1 MASNTVEQIFVE
13 LLLNAKGY
21 NKDADEAVKKSEKL
35 EKGLGGTEKQA
46 VKTDKS
52 IANFTT
58 GLGKAVK
65 GVAGFAAVIAAG
77 TGLLKLADEARKA
90 NDELNFL
97 SKNLGMSSGEVKAW
111 QGAAAAMGGS
121 AQGMAGDMKGLN
133 SSMNDFAMTGESS
146 MLPMF
151 NTLGVSMVD
160 AQGKVRGTNDV
171 MLDLADSMSKMDRE
185 QAFLMGQKLGFDEG
199 TINTLLQGRDAMQE
213 MVDYHKQM
221 YTSNKQ
227 ELEASRK
234 LSENQAKLGAHWD
247 SMKLMM
253 GNAIIPLLVKLSNVA
268 LRFFEFL
275 QRHQKTVKT
284 VFEGMAI
291 FLGMLVVPL
300 LGKALVAALL
310 FMAPFAPF
318 ILTVGLLAA
327 AFIGLY
333 QDYKTWA
340 EGGKSLFNWGAFSG
354 YIDNAKIST
363 ENLGKGFL
371 HLIGDYNSWAEVAE
385 DGKSWLKLKGFI
397 DENGVSLKTLRAGF
411 IDLAGDIVK
420 YAIPTLKGYAEILQK
435 LVNGDFKGAAW
446 QSAQMFQNLG
456 DKIIQGGKDIWNRA
470 TGAIDV
476 ATGQQVGTL
485 SNSAAGTMP
494 SNPSTAP
501 SKAPLKNT
509 NDAPSKF
516 IAQYWGMAVEIGKK
530 LNVPPELIIAQ
541 LAEETGWGK
550 SPVGDFNLG
559 NIKKGS
565 NWKGPTKRGYDKT
578 EKSWAD
584 YRSYSSP
591 EEFGEDY
598 YNVVGKQKNFSAVR
612 GSRTPQEFF
621 GRLKSAGY
629 ATDEDYVKKN
639 TDVYN
644 SVMRRLSP
652 TQPQAMKQGA
662 GVNFSQL
669 KHKQGNTSFDGRSVT
684 ESIGG
689 GSTEQGTMLLAKAMQ
704 DALGSGLYHFGAF
717 NDVYHQRHSPNSKHT
732 KGLAFDMTLAS
743 NGQKATEAQGK
754 KLAAAAIAQIEA
766 KLAEAGIKRGQYKI
780 LDEYNKPS
788 SKATA
793 GHIHVEFTDKNAA
806 AAYSKSSANAISKGA
821 AQAQAT
827 MPKNQIPASI
837 AKPANTTNSNKVDV
851 KVNKIEV
858 NTTASTL
865 TGTMEDAIKG
875 LNNNNLYQ
883 FPIGLN
889 T

>member
-46 VKTDKS
+46 AKTDKS
-52 IANFTT
+52 IAKFTT

-310 FMAPFAPF
+310 FMAPFLPF
-318 ILTVGLLAA
+318 IAIVGLLSA
-327 AFIGLY
+327 AFIALY
-333 QDYKTWA
+333 DDYKTWA
-340 EGGKSLFNWGAFSG
+340 EGGESLFNWGAFRG
-354 YIDNAKIST
+354 YIDNAKFST

-371 HLIGDYNSWAEVAE
+371 HLIGDYDSWSQVAE

-397 DENGVSLKTLRAGF
+397 DDNGVSLKSLANGF
-411 IDLAGDIVK
+411 RNVAEELVK
-420 YAIPTLKGYAEILQK
+420 STIPTLKGYGEILSK
-435 LVNGDFKGAAW
+435 IFSGDFKGAAF
-446 QSAQMFQNLG
+446 QAGQMIRNFADQE
-456 DKIIQGGKDIWNRA
+456 IERA
-470 TGAIDV
+470 KAWGSRLMGSVDV
-476 ATGQQVGTL
+476 ATGQEVGTL
-485 SNSAAGTMP
+485 SNTSVLNEKSSKGTEFSAKGGSGNKSEFVKKYLPVAQ
-494 SNPSTAP
+494 SV
-501 SKAPLKNT
+501 SKELDVP
-509 NDAPSKF
+509 
-516 IAQYWGMAVEIGKK
+516 VEALLGQWA
-530 LNVPPELIIAQ
+530 L
-541 LAEETGWGK
+541 ETGWGK
-550 SPVGDFNLG
+550 SITKGTGYNLG
-559 NIKKGS
+559 NIKAGS
-565 NWKGPTKRGYDKT
+565 SWKGGTVRAYDKA
-578 EKSWAD
+578 EKSND
-584 YRSYSSP
+584 LYRVYNTP
-591 EEFGEDY
+591 EEFAKDY
-598 YNVVGKQKNFSAVR
+598 AALISKNKRYKGAL
-612 GSRTPQEFF
+612 GSDTPREFF
-621 GRLKSAGY
+621 TELKKGGY
-629 ATDEDYVKKN
+629 ATDPNYVKSG
-639 TDVYN
+639 VSVSN
-644 SVMRRLSP
+644 S
-652 TQPQAMKQGA
+652 A
-662 GVNFSQL
+662 L
-669 KHKQGNTSFDGRSVT
+669 KEMNP
-684 ESIGG
+684 I
-689 GSTEQGTMLLAKAMQ
+689 
-704 DALGSGLYHFGAF
+704 
-717 NDVYHQRHSPNSKHT
+717 
-732 KGLAFDMTLAS
+732 S
-743 NGQKATEAQGK
+743 NGAT
-754 KLAAAAIAQIEA
+754 
-766 KLAEAGIKRGQYKI
+766 
-780 LDEYNKPS
+780 
-788 SKATA
+788 
-793 GHIHVEFTDKNAA
+793 
-806 AAYSKSSANAISKGA
+806 
-821 AQAQAT
+821 QAQAT

-837 AKPANTTNSNKVDV
+837 AKPTSATNSNKVDV

-883 FPIGLN
+883 FPVGLN
-889 T
+889 

>member
-1 MASNTVEQIFVE
+1 MASNTVDKIFIEVV
-13 LLLNAKGY
+13 LNAIGFK
-21 NKDADEAVKKSEKL
+21 KDSDEIEKKTEKL
-35 EKGLGGTEKQA
+35 EKGLEKTEKQSG
-46 VKTDKS
+46 KTSKS
-52 IANFTT
+52 IADFTT

-65 GVAGFAAVIAAG
+65 GVAGFAAVVAAG

-333 QDYKTWA
+333 NDYKVWA
-340 EGGKSLFNWGAFSG
+340 EGGDSLFNWGAFSG
-354 YIDNAKIST
+354 YIDNAKFST

-371 HLIGDYNSWAEVAE
+371 HLIGDYNSWSEVAS
-385 DGKSWLKLKGFI
+385 DGKAWLKLKGFI
-397 DENGVSLKTLRAGF
+397 DENGVSLKTLREGF
-411 IDLAGDIVK
+411 INLASDIVK
-420 YAIPTLKGYAEILQK
+420 YAIPTLQGYAEIFQK
-435 LVNGDFKGAAW
+435 LVTGDFKGAAW
-446 QSAQMFQNLG
+446 QAAQMFQNLG

-470 TGAIDV
+470 TGAVDV
-476 ATGQQVGTL
+476 ATGQEVGTL
-485 SNSAAGTMP
+485 SNTSILNEKSSKGEPAKTTKAHGNTLSLSEQDIVDIMKVASTEVVGSLKGGNFEKQAAGVVDTIL
-494 SNPSTAP
+494 NRTA
-501 SKAPLKNT
+501 SGKYGKGVRGVANQRWAFSDINAPRKG
-509 NDAPSKF
+509 AYGSV
-516 IAQYWGMAVEIGKK
+516 Q
-530 LNVPPELIIAQ
+530 NVPMSRVSPKMEKFVREYLAQ
-541 LAEETGWGK
+541 RAMGRE
-550 SPVGDFNLG
+550 SSVGENVSYANPNYLG
-559 NIKKGS
+559 EAS
-565 NWKGPTKRGYDKT
+565 ASTKAWVREV
-578 EKSWAD
+578 EK
-584 YRSYSSP
+584 
-591 EEFGEDY
+591 
-598 YNVVGKQKNFSAVR
+598 
-612 GSRTPQEFF
+612 
-621 GRLKSAGY
+621 
-629 ATDEDYVKKN
+629 
-639 TDVYN
+639 
-644 SVMRRLSP
+644 
-652 TQPQAMKQGA
+652 QAKASGQVFGA
-662 GVNFSQL
+662 G
-669 KHKQGNTSFDGRSVT
+669 
-684 ESIGG
+684 
-689 GSTEQGTMLLAKAMQ
+689 KA
-704 DALGSGLYHFGAF
+704 
-717 NDVYHQRHSPNSKHT
+717 
-732 KGLAFDMTLAS
+732 
-743 NGQKATEAQGK
+743 
-754 KLAAAAIAQIEA
+754 
-766 KLAEAGIKRGQYKI
+766 
-780 LDEYNKPS
+780 
-788 SKATA
+788 
-793 GHIHVEFTDKNAA
+793 IHVHGTP
-806 AAYSKSSANAISKGA
+806 SADRWKMPKPFNVAMAGQSMPISMGA
-821 AQAQAT
+821 AQAQSA

-837 AKPANTTNSNKVDV
+837 AKPASTTNSNKVDV

-883 FPIGLN
+883 FPIGLG

>member
-46 VKTDKS
+46 AKTNKS

-65 GVAGFAAVIAAG
+65 GVAGFASVIAAG

-253 GNAIIPLLVKLSNVA
+253 GNAIIPLLVKLSNIA

-275 QRHQKTVKT
+275 QRHQKTVKN
-284 VFEGMAI
+284 VFEAMGI
-291 FLGMLVVPL
+291 ILGALVVPL

-310 FMAPFAPF
+310 FMAPFLPF
-318 ILTVGLLAA
+318 IAVVGLLSA
-327 AFIGLY
+327 AFIALY
-333 QDYKTWA
+333 DDYKTWA

-354 YIDNAKIST
+354 YIDNAKFST

-371 HLIGDYNSWAEVAE
+371 HLIGDYNSWSEVAE

-397 DENGVSLKTLRAGF
+397 DENGVSLKTLREGF
-411 IDLAGDIVK
+411 INLAGDIVK

-456 DKIIQGGKDIWNRA
+456 DKIIQGGKDVWNRA
-470 TGAIDV
+470 SGAVDV
-476 ATGQQVGTL
+476 ATGQEVGTL
-485 SNSAAGTMP
+485 GGTSIMNDNGKPAG
-494 SNPSTAP
+494 
-501 SKAPLKNT
+501 KNVAEKT
-509 NDAPSKF
+509 KS
-516 IAQYWGMAVEIGKK
+516 
-530 LNVPPELIIAQ
+530 LI
-541 LAEETGWGK
+541 
-550 SPVGDFNLG
+550 
-559 NIKKGS
+559 
-565 NWKGPTKRGYDKT
+565 R
-578 EKSWAD
+578 
-584 YRSYSSP
+584 
-591 EEFGEDY
+591 
-598 YNVVGKQKNFSAVR
+598 
-612 GSRTPQEFF
+612 
-621 GRLKSAGY
+621 
-629 ATDEDYVKKN
+629 
-639 TDVYN
+639 
-644 SVMRRLSP
+644 
-652 TQPQAMKQGA
+652 
-662 GVNFSQL
+662 
-669 KHKQGNTSFDGRSVT
+669 KHEGF
-684 ESIGG
+684 
-689 GSTEQGTMLLAKAMQ
+689 
-704 DALGSGLYHFGAF
+704 
-717 NDVYHQRHSPNSKHT
+717 
-732 KGLAFDMTLAS
+732 
-743 NGQKATEAQGK
+743 
-754 KLAAAAIAQIEA
+754 
-766 KLAEAGIKRGQYKI
+766 
-780 LDEYNKPS
+780 S
-788 SKATA
+788 SKAYWDVNAYRA
-793 GHIHVEFTDKNAA
+793 GYGSDTYTDASGRVHKVT
-806 AAYSKSSANAISKGA
+806 KSSVVSKADAERDLVRRSGIFASAARKKVGGQAWDKLPMDTQAALTSVAYNYGSLSDSLTKTVQTGDLKKIASHVKSLGGHNKGINRKRRNDEANLILSSISQGA
-821 AQAQAT
+821 SQAQT
-827 MPKNQIPASI
+827 NMPKNQIPASI
-837 AKPANTTNSNKVDV
+837 AKPTSTTNSNKVDV

-883 FPIGLN
+883 FPVGLN
-889 T
+889 

>member
-21 NKDADEAVKKSEKL
+21 NKEADDAVKKSEKL

-46 VKTDKS
+46 AKTNKS

-65 GVAGFAAVIAAG
+65 GVAGFASVIAAG

-97 SKNLGMSSGEVKAW
+97 SKNLGMSSSEVKAW

-253 GNAIIPLLVKLSNVA
+253 GNAIIPLLVKLSNIA

-275 QRHQKTVKT
+275 QRHQKTVKN
-284 VFEGMAI
+284 VFEAMGI
-291 FLGMLVVPL
+291 ILGALVVPL

-318 ILTVGLLAA
+318 ILVVAALSA
-327 AFIGLY
+327 AFIALY
-333 QDYKTWA
+333 DDYKVWA
-340 EGGKSLFNWGAFSG
+340 EGGESLFNWGAFSG

-371 HLIGDYNSWAEVAE
+371 HLIGDYNSWSEVAE

-397 DENGVSLKTLRAGF
+397 DENGVSLKTLREGF
-411 IDLAGDIVK
+411 INLAGDIVK

-435 LVNGDFKGAAW
+435 LVNGDFKGASW
-446 QSAQMFQNLG
+446 QAAQMFQNLG
-456 DKIIQGGKDIWNRA
+456 DSIIQGGKDIWNRA
-470 TGAIDV
+470 SGAVDV
-476 ATGQQVGTL
+476 ATGQEVGTL
-485 SNSAAGTMP
+485 GGTSIMNDNGKPAG
-494 SNPSTAP
+494 
-501 SKAPLKNT
+501 KNVAEKT
-509 NDAPSKF
+509 KS
-516 IAQYWGMAVEIGKK
+516 
-530 LNVPPELIIAQ
+530 LI
-541 LAEETGWGK
+541 
-550 SPVGDFNLG
+550 
-559 NIKKGS
+559 
-565 NWKGPTKRGYDKT
+565 R
-578 EKSWAD
+578 
-584 YRSYSSP
+584 
-591 EEFGEDY
+591 
-598 YNVVGKQKNFSAVR
+598 
-612 GSRTPQEFF
+612 
-621 GRLKSAGY
+621 
-629 ATDEDYVKKN
+629 
-639 TDVYN
+639 
-644 SVMRRLSP
+644 
-652 TQPQAMKQGA
+652 
-662 GVNFSQL
+662 
-669 KHKQGNTSFDGRSVT
+669 KHEGF
-684 ESIGG
+684 
-689 GSTEQGTMLLAKAMQ
+689 
-704 DALGSGLYHFGAF
+704 
-717 NDVYHQRHSPNSKHT
+717 
-732 KGLAFDMTLAS
+732 
-743 NGQKATEAQGK
+743 
-754 KLAAAAIAQIEA
+754 
-766 KLAEAGIKRGQYKI
+766 
-780 LDEYNKPS
+780 S
-788 SKATA
+788 SKAYWDVNAYRA
-793 GHIHVEFTDKNAA
+793 GYGSDTYTDASGRVHKVT
-806 AAYSKSSANAISKGA
+806 KSSVVSKADAERDLVRRSGIFASAARKKVGGQAWDKLPMDTQAALTSVAYNYGSLSDSLTKTVQTGDLKKIASHVKSFGGHNKGINRKRRNDEANLILSSISQGA
-821 AQAQAT
+821 SQAQAT

-837 AKPANTTNSNKVDV
+837 AKPASTTNSNKVDV

-883 FPIGLN
+883 FPVGLN
-889 T
+889 

>member
-46 VKTDKS
+46 AKTDKS

-58 GLGKAVK
+58 GFRKAVK
-65 GVAGFAAVIAAG
+65 GVAGLTAVIAAG

-151 NTLGVSMVD
+151 NALGVRMVD

-253 GNAIIPLLVKLSNVA
+253 GNAIITLLVKLSNIA

-275 QRHQKTVKT
+275 QRHQKTVKN
-284 VFEGMAI
+284 VFEAMGI
-291 FLGMLVVPL
+291 ILGALVVPV

-310 FMAPFAPF
+310 FMAPFLPF
-318 ILTVGLLAA
+318 IAVVGLLSA
-327 AFIGLY
+327 AFIALY
-333 QDYKTWA
+333 DDYKVWA

-354 YIDNAKIST
+354 YIDNAKLST

-371 HLIGDYNSWAEVAE
+371 HLIGDYDSWSQVAE

-435 LVNGDFKGAAW
+435 LVNGDF
-446 QSAQMFQNLG
+446 
-456 DKIIQGGKDIWNRA
+456 
-470 TGAIDV
+470 T
-476 ATGQQVGTL
+476 
-485 SNSAAGTMP
+485 
-494 SNPSTAP
+494 
-501 SKAPLKNT
+501 
-509 NDAPSKF
+509 
-516 IAQYWGMAVEIGKK
+516 
-530 LNVPPELIIAQ
+530 
-541 LAEETGWGK
+541 
-550 SPVGDFNLG
+550 
-559 NIKKGS
+559 
-565 NWKGPTKRGYDKT
+565 
-578 EKSWAD
+578 
-584 YRSYSSP
+584 
-591 EEFGEDY
+591 
-598 YNVVGKQKNFSAVR
+598 
-612 GSRTPQEFF
+612 
-621 GRLKSAGY
+621 
-629 ATDEDYVKKN
+629 
-639 TDVYN
+639 
-644 SVMRRLSP
+644 
-652 TQPQAMKQGA
+652 
-662 GVNFSQL
+662 
-669 KHKQGNTSFDGRSVT
+669 
-684 ESIGG
+684 
-689 GSTEQGTMLLAKAMQ
+689 
-704 DALGSGLYHFGAF
+704 
-717 NDVYHQRHSPNSKHT
+717 
-732 KGLAFDMTLAS
+732 
-743 NGQKATEAQGK
+743 
-754 KLAAAAIAQIEA
+754 
-766 KLAEAGIKRGQYKI
+766 
-780 LDEYNKPS
+780 
-788 SKATA
+788 
-793 GHIHVEFTDKNAA
+793 
-806 AAYSKSSANAISKGA
+806 
-821 AQAQAT
+821 
-827 MPKNQIPASI
+827 
-837 AKPANTTNSNKVDV
+837 
-851 KVNKIEV
+851 
-858 NTTASTL
+858 
-865 TGTMEDAIKG
+865 
-875 LNNNNLYQ
+875 
-883 FPIGLN
+883 
-889 T
+889 

>member
-46 VKTDKS
+46 AKTNKS

-65 GVAGFAAVIAAG
+65 GVAGFASVIAAG

-253 GNAIIPLLVKLSNVA
+253 GNAIIPLLVKLSNIA

-275 QRHQKTVKT
+275 QRHQKTVKN
-284 VFEGMAI
+284 VFEAMGI
-291 FLGMLVVPL
+291 ILGALVVPL

-310 FMAPFAPF
+310 FMAPFLPF
-318 ILTVGLLAA
+318 IAVVGLLSA
-327 AFIGLY
+327 AFIALY
-333 QDYKTWA
+333 DDYKTWA
-340 EGGKSLFNWGAFSG
+340 EGGESLFNWGAFSG
-354 YIDNAKIST
+354 YIDNAKFST

-397 DENGVSLKTLRAGF
+397 DENGVSLKTLREGF
-411 IDLAGDIVK
+411 INLAGDIVK
-420 YAIPTLKGYAEILQK
+420 YAIPTLQGYASILGK
-435 LVNGDFKGAAW
+435 LTSGDFKGAMAEASEMTLEFGRRVW
-446 QSAQMFQNLG
+446 DAIPTFDQF
-456 DKIIQGGKDIWNRA
+456 
-470 TGAIDV
+470 GARLADSVDV
-476 ATGQQVGTL
+476 ATGQEVGTL
-485 SNSAAGTMP
+485 GGTSIFNEKSSKGTAFSAKGGSGNKSEFVKKYLP
-494 SNPSTAP
+494 V
-501 SKAPLKNT
+501 
-509 NDAPSKF
+509 
-516 IAQYWGMAVEIGKK
+516 AQSVAKQLDVPVEALLGQWA
-530 LNVPPELIIAQ
+530 L
-541 LAEETGWGK
+541 ETGWGSK
-550 SPVGDFNLG
+550 ITKGTGYNLG
-559 NIKKGS
+559 NIKAGS
-565 NWKGPTKRGYDKT
+565 SWKGGTVRAYDKA
-578 EKSWAD
+578 EKSND
-584 YRSYSSP
+584 LYRVYNTP
-591 EEFGEDY
+591 EEFAKDY
-598 YNVVGKQKNFSAVR
+598 AALISKNKRYKGAL
-612 GSRTPQEFF
+612 GSDTPREYFTE
-621 GRLKSAGY
+621 LKKGGY
-629 ATDEDYVKKN
+629 ATDPNYV
-639 TDVYN
+639 N
-644 SVMRRLSP
+644 S
-652 TQPQAMKQGA
+652 
-662 GVNFSQL
+662 GVSVSNSAL
-669 KHKQGNTSFDGRSVT
+669 KELN
-684 ESIGG
+684 
-689 GSTEQGTMLLAKAMQ
+689 
-704 DALGSGLYHFGAF
+704 
-717 NDVYHQRHSPNSKHT
+717 P
-732 KGLAFDMTLAS
+732 
-743 NGQKATEAQGK
+743 
-754 KLAAAAIAQIEA
+754 
-766 KLAEAGIKRGQYKI
+766 
-780 LDEYNKPS
+780 
-788 SKATA
+788 
-793 GHIHVEFTDKNAA
+793 
-806 AAYSKSSANAISKGA
+806 ISKGA
-821 AQAQAT
+821 SQAQAT

-837 AKPANTTNSNKVDV
+837 AKPTSTTNSNKVDV

-883 FPIGLN
+883 FPVGLN
-889 T
+889 

>member
-46 VKTDKS
+46 AKTNKS

-65 GVAGFAAVIAAG
+65 GVAGFASVIAAG

-253 GNAIIPLLVKLSNVA
+253 GNAIIPLLVKLSNIA

-275 QRHQKTVKT
+275 QRHQKTVKN
-284 VFEGMAI
+284 VFEAMGI
-291 FLGMLVVPL
+291 ILGALVVPL

-318 ILTVGLLAA
+318 ILVVAALSA
-327 AFIGLY
+327 AFIALY
-333 QDYKTWA
+333 DDYKVWA
-340 EGGKSLFNWGAFSG
+340 EGGESLFNWGAFSG

-371 HLIGDYNSWAEVAE
+371 HLIGDYNSWSEVAE

-397 DENGVSLKTLRAGF
+397 DENGVSLKTLREGF
-411 IDLAGDIVK
+411 INLAGDIVK
-420 YAIPTLKGYAEILQK
+420 YAIPTLKGYAEILEK
-435 LVNGDFKGAAW
+435 LVTGDFKGAAW

-470 TGAIDV
+470 TGAVDV
-476 ATGQQVGTL
+476 ATGQEVGTL
-485 SNSAAGTMP
+485 GGTSIFNEKSSKGTEFSAKGGSGNKSEFVKKYLP
-494 SNPSTAP
+494 V
-501 SKAPLKNT
+501 
-509 NDAPSKF
+509 
-516 IAQYWGMAVEIGKK
+516 AQSVAKQLDVPVEALLGQWA
-530 LNVPPELIIAQ
+530 L
-541 LAEETGWGK
+541 ETGWGK
-550 SPVGDFNLG
+550 SITKGTGYNLG
-559 NIKKGS
+559 NIKAGS
-565 NWKGPTKRGYDKT
+565 SWKGGTVRAYDKA
-578 EKSWAD
+578 EKSND
-584 YRSYSSP
+584 LYRVYNTP
-591 EEFGEDY
+591 EEFAKDY
-598 YNVVGKQKNFSAVR
+598 VALISKNKRYKGAL
-612 GSRTPQEFF
+612 GSDTPREFF
-621 GRLKSAGY
+621 TELKKGGY
-629 ATDEDYVKKN
+629 ATDPNYVKSG
-639 TDVYN
+639 VSVSN
-644 SVMRRLSP
+644 S
-652 TQPQAMKQGA
+652 A
-662 GVNFSQL
+662 L
-669 KHKQGNTSFDGRSVT
+669 KEMN
-684 ESIGG
+684 
-689 GSTEQGTMLLAKAMQ
+689 
-704 DALGSGLYHFGAF
+704 
-717 NDVYHQRHSPNSKHT
+717 P
-732 KGLAFDMTLAS
+732 
-743 NGQKATEAQGK
+743 
-754 KLAAAAIAQIEA
+754 
-766 KLAEAGIKRGQYKI
+766 
-780 LDEYNKPS
+780 
-788 SKATA
+788 
-793 GHIHVEFTDKNAA
+793 
-806 AAYSKSSANAISKGA
+806 ISKGA
-821 AQAQAT
+821 SQAQT
-827 MPKNQIPASI
+827 SMPKNQIPASI
-837 AKPANTTNSNKVDV
+837 AKPTSTTNSNKVDV

>member
-21 NKDADEAVKKSEKL
+21 NKEADDAVKKNEKL
-35 EKGLGGTEKQA
+35 EKGLGNTEKQS
-46 VKTDKS
+46 VKTNKS
-52 IANFTT
+52 FD
-58 GLGKAVK
+58 GLVGGLRKAVK
-65 GVAGFAAVIAAG
+65 GVAGLAAVIAAG

-121 AQGMAGDMKGLN
+121 AQGMAGDMKALN

-253 GNAIIPLLVKLSNVA
+253 GNAIIPLLVKLSNIA

-275 QRHQKTVKT
+275 QRHQKTVKN
-284 VFEGMAI
+284 VFEAMGI
-291 FLGMLVVPL
+291 ILGALVVPL

-318 ILTVGLLAA
+318 ILVVAALSA
-327 AFIGLY
+327 AFIALY
-333 QDYKTWA
+333 DDYKVWA

-354 YIDNAKIST
+354 YIDNAKFST

-371 HLIGDYNSWAEVAE
+371 HLIGDYKSWSEVAE

-397 DENGVSLKTLRAGF
+397 DENGVSLETLRKGF
-411 IDLAGDIVK
+411 ANLTTDLIQ
-420 YAIPTLKGYAEILQK
+420 YMIPTLKEYGEIFQK
-435 LVNGDFKGAAW
+435 LITGDFLGASKQAANMMANLGNKILSVFGTSGQEIADYISSGGQTRAPW
-446 QSAQMFQNLG
+446 QSA
-456 DKIIQGGKDIWNRA
+456 KDRIS
-470 TGAIDV
+470 GAADV
-476 ATGQQVGTL
+476 ATGQPVGTASEISVLNNGTKPSGSDIVRVLHAGSGYNIVQLANGKIVKRTGSWNWRNNNPGNIEGGGDFAKSNRALDLKGASGGSFEKRFGVFPSYEAGKQAKIKLLFESGRAKNL
-485 SNSAAGTMP
+485 ST
-494 SNPSTAP
+494 
-501 SKAPLKNT
+501 KADYGKGLGYK
-509 NDAPSKF
+509 DKSLMQA
-516 IAQYWGMAVEIGKK
+516 IASWA
-530 LNVPPELIIAQ
+530 PPEDKNDTSAYQ
-541 LAEETGWGK
+541 RKVLA
-550 SPVGDFNLG
+550 SVGNRNLKMHQYSQKEREA
-559 NIKKGS
+559 IL
-565 NWKGPTKRGYDKT
+565 RAMEQQEGY
-578 EKSWAD
+578 
-584 YRSYSSP
+584 R
-591 EEFGEDY
+591 
-598 YNVVGKQKNFSAVR
+598 VGKEEEVDINKLPASIR
-612 GSRTPQEFF
+612 SRI
-621 GRLKSAGY
+621 
-629 ATDEDYVKKN
+629 
-639 TDVYN
+639 
-644 SVMRRLSP
+644 
-652 TQPQAMKQGA
+652 
-662 GVNFSQL
+662 
-669 KHKQGNTSFDGRSVT
+669 NTS
-684 ESIGG
+684 
-689 GSTEQGTMLLAKAMQ
+689 
-704 DALGSGLYHFGAF
+704 
-717 NDVYHQRHSPNSKHT
+717 
-732 KGLAFDMTLAS
+732 
-743 NGQKATEAQGK
+743 
-754 KLAAAAIAQIEA
+754 
-766 KLAEAGIKRGQYKI
+766 
-780 LDEYNKPS
+780 
-788 SKATA
+788 
-793 GHIHVEFTDKNAA
+793 
-806 AAYSKSSANAISKGA
+806 AISQGA

>member
-21 NKDADEAVKKSEKL
+21 NKEADDAVKKNEKL
-35 EKGLGGTEKQA
+35 EKGLGNTEKQS
-46 VKTDKS
+46 VKTNKS
-52 IANFTT
+52 FDGLVG

-65 GVAGFAAVIAAG
+65 GVAGLAAVIAAG

-121 AQGMAGDMKGLN
+121 AQGMAGDMKALN

-234 LSENQAKLGAHWD
+234 LSENQAKMSAHWD

-253 GNAIIPLLVKLSNVA
+253 GNAIIPLLVKLSNIA

-275 QRHQKTVKT
+275 QRHQKTVKN
-284 VFEGMAI
+284 VFEAMGI
-291 FLGMLVVPL
+291 ILGALVVPL

-318 ILTVGLLAA
+318 ILVVAALSA
-327 AFIGLY
+327 AFIALY
-333 QDYKTWA
+333 DDYKVWA

-354 YIDNAKIST
+354 YIDNAKLST

-371 HLIGDYNSWAEVAE
+371 HLIGDYDSWSQVAE

-397 DENGVSLKTLRAGF
+397 DENGVSLKTLREGF
-411 IDLAGDIVK
+411 INLAGDIVK

-456 DKIIQGGKDIWNRA
+456 DSIIQAGKDIWNRA
-470 TGAIDV
+470 TESVDI
-476 ATGQQVGTL
+476 ATGQPVGTL
-485 SNSAAGTMP
+485 AGTSIMNNSVKSESVGVVNNGSTKP
-494 SNPSTAP
+494 SGSDIVQVLHAGSGYNIVQLANGKIVKRTGSWNWRNNNPGNIEGRGDFAKSNRALDLEGASGGSFEKRFGVFPSYEAGKQAKIKLLFESGRAKNLST
-501 SKAPLKNT
+501 KADYGKGLGYK
-509 NDAPSKF
+509 DKSLMQA
-516 IAQYWGMAVEIGKK
+516 IASWA
-530 LNVPPELIIAQ
+530 PPEDKNDTSAYQ
-541 LAEETGWGK
+541 RKVLA
-550 SPVGDFNLG
+550 SVGNRNL
-559 NIKKGS
+559 KMHQYS
-565 NWKGPTKRGYDKT
+565 TKEREAILRAMEQQEGY
-578 EKSWAD
+578 
-584 YRSYSSP
+584 R
-591 EEFGEDY
+591 
-598 YNVVGKQKNFSAVR
+598 VGKEEEVDINKLDASIR
-612 GSRTPQEFF
+612 SRIN
-621 GRLKSAGY
+621 KKAISAG
-629 ATDEDYVKKN
+629 AT
-639 TDVYN
+639 
-644 SVMRRLSP
+644 
-652 TQPQAMKQGA
+652 
-662 GVNFSQL
+662 
-669 KHKQGNTSFDGRSVT
+669 
-684 ESIGG
+684 
-689 GSTEQGTMLLAKAMQ
+689 
-704 DALGSGLYHFGAF
+704 
-717 NDVYHQRHSPNSKHT
+717 
-732 KGLAFDMTLAS
+732 
-743 NGQKATEAQGK
+743 
-754 KLAAAAIAQIEA
+754 
-766 KLAEAGIKRGQYKI
+766 
-780 LDEYNKPS
+780 
-788 SKATA
+788 
-793 GHIHVEFTDKNAA
+793 
-806 AAYSKSSANAISKGA
+806 
-821 AQAQAT
+821 QAQAT

-837 AKPANTTNSNKVDV
+837 AKPASTTNSNKVDV
-851 KVNKIEV
+851 KVSTINV

>member
-52 IANFTT
+52 IAKFTT

-121 AQGMAGDMKGLN
+121 AQGMAGDMKSLN

-253 GNAIIPLLVKLSNVA
+253 GNAIIPLLVKLSNIA

-284 VFEGMAI
+284 VFEGMAL

-327 AFIGLY
+327 AFIALY
-333 QDYKTWA
+333 QDYKVWA

-354 YIDNAKIST
+354 YIDNAKFST

-371 HLIGDYNSWAEVAE
+371 HLIGDYNSWSEVAE

-397 DENGVSLKTLRAGF
+397 DENGVSLKTLREGF
-411 IDLAGDIVK
+411 INLAGDIVK

-435 LVNGDFKGAAW
+435 LVNGDFKGASW
-446 QSAQMFQNLG
+446 QAAQMFQNLG
-456 DKIIQGGKDIWNRA
+456 DSIIQGGKDIWNRA

-476 ATGQQVGTL
+476 ATGQPVGTL
-485 SNSAAGTMP
+485 AGTSIMNNDVKSESVGVVNNGSTKP
-494 SNPSTAP
+494 SGSDIVQVLHAGSGYNIVQLANGKIVKRTGSWNWRNNNPGNIEGRGDFAKSNRALDLEGASGGSFEKRFGVFPSYEAGKQAKIKLLFESGRAKNLST
-501 SKAPLKNT
+501 KADYGKGLGYK
-509 NDAPSKF
+509 DKSLMQA
-516 IAQYWGMAVEIGKK
+516 IASWA
-530 LNVPPELIIAQ
+530 PPEDKNDTSAYQ
-541 LAEETGWGK
+541 RKVLA
-550 SPVGDFNLG
+550 SVGNRNL
-559 NIKKGS
+559 KMHQYS
-565 NWKGPTKRGYDKT
+565 TKEREAILRAMEQQEGY
-578 EKSWAD
+578 
-584 YRSYSSP
+584 R
-591 EEFGEDY
+591 
-598 YNVVGKQKNFSAVR
+598 VGKEEEVDINKLDASIR
-612 GSRTPQEFF
+612 SRIN
-621 GRLKSAGY
+621 KKAISAG
-629 ATDEDYVKKN
+629 AT
-639 TDVYN
+639 
-644 SVMRRLSP
+644 
-652 TQPQAMKQGA
+652 
-662 GVNFSQL
+662 
-669 KHKQGNTSFDGRSVT
+669 
-684 ESIGG
+684 
-689 GSTEQGTMLLAKAMQ
+689 
-704 DALGSGLYHFGAF
+704 
-717 NDVYHQRHSPNSKHT
+717 
-732 KGLAFDMTLAS
+732 
-743 NGQKATEAQGK
+743 
-754 KLAAAAIAQIEA
+754 
-766 KLAEAGIKRGQYKI
+766 
-780 LDEYNKPS
+780 
-788 SKATA
+788 
-793 GHIHVEFTDKNAA
+793 
-806 AAYSKSSANAISKGA
+806 
-821 AQAQAT
+821 QAQAT

-837 AKPANTTNSNKVDV
+837 AKPASTTNSNKVDV
-851 KVNKIEV
+851 KVSTINV

-883 FPIGLN
+883 FPIGLG